1 LAIEYYTDE
10 RLMRMK
16 SEDPNGDAEYEY
28 IPFTAEFFKD
38 IAWDFN
44 IDITQRLKHTE
55 QSNQEKMRMLSEW
68 QLQYSPDVSIVTPE
82 DMIKAFNPNNR
93 DVILARI
100 AQEREQKS
108 MENAQMIAQ
117 SIMQAMEQIQI
128 EQMQMQQAQQQA
140 MPQPME
146 GGGME
151 QGQPM
156 APQMQME
163 QQQEVDPMQVITE
176 IVFQA
181 LNPQK
186 PGVGD
191 VQKRQQGIPGQPQ
204 GGMM

>member
-1 LAIEYYTDE
+1 
-10 RLMRMK
+10 
-16 SEDPNGDAEYEY
+16 
-28 IPFTAEFFKD
+28 
-38 IAWDFN
+38 
-44 IDITQRLKHTE
+44 
-55 QSNQEKMRMLSEW
+55 
-68 QLQYSPDVSIVTPE
+68 VSIVTPE

-108 MENAQMIAQ
+108 MENAQQIAQ
-117 SIMQAMEQIQI
+117 TIMQAMEQIQI

-146 GGGME
+146 GGGMG

-156 APQMQME
+156 SPEMQVAGQRE
-163 QQQEVDPMQVITE
+163 IDPMQVITQ

-186 PGVGD
+186 GGIGD
-191 VQKRQQGIPGQPQ
+191 VQKRQQGVPAQPQ
-204 GGMM
+204 GGGM